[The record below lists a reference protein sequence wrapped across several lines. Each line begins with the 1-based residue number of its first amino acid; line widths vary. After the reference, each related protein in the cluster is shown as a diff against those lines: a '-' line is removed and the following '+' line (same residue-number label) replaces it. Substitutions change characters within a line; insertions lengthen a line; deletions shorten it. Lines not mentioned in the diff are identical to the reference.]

1 MGSQL
6 LPLVVLVACML
17 ANTQGKPQAENINA
31 NGVAVNLQRVD
42 GTQIGA
48 STKTISTIEGKPS
61 KGVLLVLEGPKGP
74 KGDKG
79 DQGEPGAQGEP
90 GDPGATVTH
99 KVTGPAGEPGPQGEK
114 GMTGLPG

>member
-79 DQGEPGAQGEP
+79 DQGEPGAQGETGAQGPQGDVGDKGDP
-90 GDPGATVTH
+90 GDPGATV
-99 KVTGPAGEPGPQGEK
+99 
-114 GMTGLPG
+114 